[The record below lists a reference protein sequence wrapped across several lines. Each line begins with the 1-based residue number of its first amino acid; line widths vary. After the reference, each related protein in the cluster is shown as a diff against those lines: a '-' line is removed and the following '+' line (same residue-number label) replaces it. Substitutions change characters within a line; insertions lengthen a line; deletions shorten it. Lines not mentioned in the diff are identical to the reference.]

1 MRALVKGLMSAPF
14 GRHPWAPEGRAVVG
28 PAILLCTLLGG
39 IALPASAGA
48 SPQAAAREAPSPWT
62 VRAPLPDPVGVAGPA
77 VGALPEGLLAAGG
90 ANFPEA
96 APWDGGAKV
105 YHDAVHLLPEPEG
118 EWITLEE
125 RLPSRVA
132 YPVTLAT
139 TRGLIVVGGHDGER
153 VHDEVL
159 RLSMQDGHLRVEEL
173 PSLPVPLTEAAGAL
187 VGSRVV
193 LVGGRTENGGSPG
206 NRVLVLDLA
215 KEGADGFAWEERAG
229 MPGPRRGLA
238 AACALGGELL
248 VASGRDYGPAR
259 GEGAAPFAFHADLLR
274 YDPEADAWSE
284 LPPLT
289 VEGAPRCVMAG
300 TAVPVGG
307 DRAWILGGAS
317 GEVLQRLV
325 ELEAAGDEEARL
337 ALLREHPGF
346 SSAVL
351 EVGLDGSVREL
362 VDRRGAAP
370 LPVTTQAVLWRGE
383 AWLVS
388 GEVRPGVRTAGVQSL
403 ALPSRAGFGTANW
416 VTLGLYLLGMVA
428 IGWACSRRV
437 QGAEDFFLAGRRIP
451 WWAAGLSIFGTQLSA
466 ITFMAIPATAY
477 GDDWSR
483 MVGNLTLLLVL
494 PVAALVFVPLF
505 CRAGVSTAY
514 ELLGRRFGAGVQR
527 LGAALFVLVQLG
539 RMGIVLF
546 LPAIA
551 LATVTGISVEACIL
565 LMGVLCILYTVMG
578 GFEAVVWTD
587 VAQVIV
593 LLGGAL
599 LALTVA
605 VQGAGGVDEALRV
618 AGDAGRLRLAK
629 PGWGLDQKTLPTM
642 VLGTLVLNL
651 IPYASDQTVVQRYLS
666 TPDERSARKGLWV
679 NMALTVPAALVFY
692 GLGAALFAFYQGHP
706 EAALPASSDHLVP
719 WFVVQQLPAGVA
731 GFVVAAVF
739 AASMSSLDSSMNSVA
754 TVLHHDF
761 GLGRGEDALA
771 FGRRATVV
779 LGLLGTGAA
788 LAVAW
793 ADVRFLFDLFNRLLG
808 FFGGALAGVF
818 VLAVARPRTSPVG
831 AGAGLVA
838 GAASAALASFLLVD
852 AEPRLLDGYLLGAI
866 GLGVAVGVGV
876 LLPAREA
883 RS

>member
-1 MRALVKGLMSAPF
+1 MRGWSRAALRLGLL
-14 GRHPWAPEGRAVVG
+14 V
-28 PAILLCTLLGG
+28 
-39 IALPASAGA
+39 ALTASASA
-48 SPQAAAREAPSPWT
+48 QERWT
-62 VRAPLPDPVGVAGPA
+62 ERAPLPDPVGIAGPV
-77 VGALPEGLLAAGG
+77 VGPTREGLLAAGG
-90 ANFPEA
+90 ANFPDA
-96 APWDGGAKV
+96 APWDGGAKA
-105 YHDAVHLLPEPEG
+105 YHDRVHLLAEPEG
-118 EWITLEE
+118 SWVTLEE
-125 RLPSRVA
+125 RLPYAVA
-132 YPVTLAT
+132 YAVTVAT
-139 TRGLIVVGGHDGER
+139 PAGLIVVGGQDAEQVFDR
-153 VHDEVL
+153 VL
-159 RLSMQDGHLRVEEL
+159 RLQVEGGQLVVEAL
-173 PSLPVPLTEAAGAL
+173 PALPTPLTNAGGALVGTQLIVVGGQTEAAG
-187 VGSRVV
+187 
-193 LVGGRTENGGSPG
+193 SPG
-206 NRVLVLDLA
+206 NSVLVLDLA
-215 KEGADGFAWEERAG
+215 REGTEAFAWEERG
-229 MPGPRRGLA
+229 PMPGPRRGLPVVA
-238 AACALGGELL
+238 ALGDELL

-259 GEGAAPFAFHADLLR
+259 GEGEPPFAFHTDLLR
-274 YDPEADAWSE
+274 YDPRADTWAAPMVLARQGE
-284 LPPLT
+284 PL
-289 VEGAPRCVMAG
+289 CVMAG
-300 TAVPVGG
+300 TAVPVGDG
-307 DRAWILGGAS
+307 RVWLLGGAS

-325 ELEAAGDEEARL
+325 DLEAAAREDPAAEEARL
-337 ALLREHPGF
+337 ELLRNHPGF

-351 EVGLDGSVREL
+351 QVLPNGGVREVL
-362 VDRRGAAP
+362 EARAAEP

-388 GEVRPGVRTAGVQSL
+388 GEVRPGVRTAAVRSL
-403 ALPSRAGFGTANW
+403 SLPARSGFGAANW
-416 VTLGLYLLGMVA
+416 TTLGLYLLGMVA

-437 QGAEDFFLAGRRIP
+437 HGAEDFFLAGRRIP

-483 MVGNLTLLLVL
+483 MVGNLTLLVVL
-494 PVAALVFVPLF
+494 PIAALVFVPLF

-514 ELLGRRFGAGVQR
+514 QLLGQRFGTGVQR
-527 LGAALFVLVQLG
+527 LGASLFVLVQLG

-565 LMGVLCILYTVMG
+565 LMGLLCILYTVMG

-587 VAQVIV
+587 VAQVVV

-599 LALTVA
+599 LALGVA
-605 VQGAGGVDEALRV
+605 VSGAGGLEEAL
-618 AGDAGRLRLAK
+618 ATASDAGRLRLAK

-651 IPYASDQTVVQRYLS
+651 IPYASDQTVVQRYLA
-666 TPDERSARKGLWV
+666 TPDERAARKGLWV

-761 GLGRGEDALA
+761 GLGRGKDALA

-779 LGLLGTGAA
+779 LGVLGTAAA

-793 ADVRFLFDLFNRLLG
+793 ADVKFLFDLFNRLLG

-818 VLAVARPRTSPVG
+818 VLAVARPRTSPFG

-852 AEPRLLDGYLLGAI
+852 AEPRVLDGYLLGAI
-866 GLGVAVGVGV
+866 GLGVAVV
-876 LLPAREA
+876 LGTLAPTRGGSHA
-883 RS
+883 SS

>member
-1 MRALVKGLMSAPF
+1 MSRKGLSLRGALIL
-14 GRHPWAPEGRAVVG
+14 GALLASLGAQARA
-28 PAILLCTLLGG
+28 
-39 IALPASAGA
+39 AGL
-48 SPQAAAREAPSPWT
+48 QEEAPWT
-62 VRAPLPDPVGVAGPA
+62 QRAELPDPVGVAGPV
-77 VGALPEGLLAAGG
+77 VGPVRAGLLAAGG
-90 ANFPEA
+90 ANFPGV

-105 YHDAVHLLPEPEG
+105 YHDRVHLLPEPG
-118 EWITLEE
+118 GTWRTLEE
-125 RLPSRVA
+125 RLPAPVA
-132 YPVTLAT
+132 YPVTVST
-139 TRGLIVVGGHDGER
+139 PRGLIVVGGHDADR

-159 RLSMQDGHLRVEEL
+159 RLDLVDGRLVVEEL
-173 PSLPVPLTEAAGAL
+173 PPLPHPLTHAGGGLVGSQLIVVGGQTEAAG
-187 VGSRVV
+187 
-193 LVGGRTENGGSPG
+193 SPG
-206 NRVLVLDLA
+206 NSVLVLDLA
-215 KEGADGFAWEERAG
+215 LEGTDAFGWEERAP
-229 MPGPRRGLA
+229 MPGPRRGLPVV
-238 AACALGGELL
+238 CRLGEELL

-259 GEGAAPFAFHADLLR
+259 AEGEPPFAFHADLLR
-274 YDPEADAWSE
+274 YDPRADRWTEPAA
-284 LPPLT
+284 LALDGRPL
-289 VEGAPRCVMAG
+289 CVMAG
-300 TAVPVGG
+300 AAVPVGE
-307 DRAWILGGAS
+307 DRAWLLGGAS
-317 GEVLQRLV
+317 GEVLQQLV
-325 ELEAAGDEEARL
+325 DLEAAGDEEARL
-337 ALLREHPGF
+337 ELLRSHPGF

-351 EVGLDGSVREL
+351 EVGPTADVRE
-362 VDRRGAAP
+362 VAAARAAQP

-388 GEVRPGVRTAGVQSL
+388 GEVRPGVRTAGVMSL
-403 ALPSRAGFGTANW
+403 FLPGRAGFGAANW
-416 VTLGLYLLGMVA
+416 VTLGLYLLGMVG

-437 QGAEDFFLAGRRIP
+437 HGAEDFFLAGRRIP

-483 MVGNLTLLLVL
+483 MVGNLTLLVVL
-494 PVAALVFVPLF
+494 PIAALVFVPLF

-514 ELLGRRFGAGVQR
+514 QLLGQRFGTGVQR
-527 LGAALFVLVQLG
+527 LGASLFVLVQLG

-551 LATVTGISVEACIL
+551 LATVTGIPVEACIL
-565 LMGVLCILYTVMG
+565 LMGLLCILYTVMG

-587 VAQVIV
+587 VAQVVV

-599 LALTVA
+599 LALWVA
-605 VQGAGGVDEALRV
+605 VSGSGGLEEAL
-618 AGDAGRLRLAK
+618 ATASDAGRLRLAK

-651 IPYASDQTVVQRYLS
+651 IPYASDQTVVQRYLA
-666 TPDERSARKGLWV
+666 TPDERAARKGLWV
-679 NMALTVPAALVFY
+679 NVALTVPAALLFY
-692 GLGAALFAFYQGHP
+692 GLGAALFAFYKGHP

-761 GLGRGEDALA
+761 GLGRGKDALV

-779 LGLLGTGAA
+779 LGVLGTAAA

-793 ADVRFLFDLFNRLLG
+793 ADVKFLFDLFNRLLG

-818 VLAVARPRTSPVG
+818 VLAVVRPRTSPFG

-852 AEPRLLDGYLLGAI
+852 AEPRVLDGYLLGAI
-866 GLGVAVGVGV
+866 GLGVAVV
-876 LLPAREA
+876 LGMLAPARGGSA
-883 RS
+883 AGS